1 MLPQIAWMRRCRVTL
16 AAFVWLFSTVSFQM
30 LPQMACLRRC
40 IVALVAFVWLYSTV
54 CFQMLPQIAWMRRC
68 IVTLCFQMCPGWEE
82 IKSLWLYLFDL
93 SLLCVFKCLLIS
105 PAFEDAKSHW
115 VHLFAF
121 SPASQCVFS
130 NCLHQ
135 RMRSNTDC
143 ICTTSLHQSF
153 WHVSLNY
160 TIHAHTCNI
169 FWASYHFACSFSQ
182 CINLNELPKWGWLYV
197 FHAGCFFWFSAAGWN
212 NLNDGRLHNFIFLL
226 ANCFQC
232 DSILIRPG
240 RMNWNGTRK

>member
-1 MLPQIAWMRRCRVTL
+1 MHSHTGWI
-16 AAFVWLFSTVSFQM
+16 WLTILHCVFK
-30 LPQMACLRRC
+30 
-40 IVALVAFVWLYSTV
+40 
-54 CFQMLPQIAWMRRC
+54 CFLKS
-68 IVTLCFQMCPGWEE
+68 PGWTDA
-82 IKSLWLYLFDL
+82 KSHRLYLFDL

-105 PAFEDAKSHW
+105 PSFENAKSHW

-160 TIHAHTCNI
+160 TIHAHTGNI
-169 FWASYHFACSFSQ
+169 FWASYHFACSFFPMHEFEWAPKVGMALRFSCSYQKDLPPTFPKQ
-182 CINLNELPKWGWLYV
+182 CCPLPNSFRNEIRALN
-197 FHAGCFFWFSAAGWN
+197 
-212 NLNDGRLHNFIFLL
+212 
-226 ANCFQC
+226 
-232 DSILIRPG
+232 
-240 RMNWNGTRK
+240 